1 MASTSPLPSAILV
14 HEYVTG
20 GGWPAPEIP
29 PGLAAEALAISRA
42 LLADLRAWGRLP
54 VVTTRDRRLCTTG
67 LVADRVVDLDAEVYP
82 TALLELARDCG
93 AALVVAPEGGG
104 ALEHLS
110 SLVVDAGVCLLG
122 SLPSAVAVAA
132 DKWECHR
139 RFAQAGLPT
148 PETACVAPAA
158 ALAAATRLGYPVVVK
173 PLDGAGCE
181 GVGLA
186 TNDALLGAALRQPAL
201 RGSASVLVQRYVEG
215 TAASVSLL
223 VAGGRSTALSLNGQ
237 RVRAGI
243 PFAYDGGVASLS
255 HPRRAEA
262 CELAQRAV
270 ALVPG
275 LRGYVGVDLVLDEEI
290 CWLIE
295 INPRP
300 TTSYVGLRRVI
311 DLNMAAAIWRACRD
325 GSLPAAVAVP
335 PPAAFGKGWADDS

>member
-1 MASTSPLPSAILV
+1 MASTASLPSAILV

-20 GGWPAPEIP
+20 GGWSAPDLP
-29 PGLAAEALAISRA
+29 PGLAEEALAILRA

-54 VVTTRDRRLCTTG
+54 VVTTRDRRLRRTT
-67 LVADRVVDLDAEVYP
+67 LLADRVVEVDAGVYP
-82 TALLELARDCG
+82 TALLELARECG

-104 ALEHLS
+104 ALEDLS
-110 SLVVDAGVCLLG
+110 ALLADAGVCLLG
-122 SLPSAVAVAA
+122 SLPSAVGVAA
-132 DKWECHR
+132 DKWECYR

-148 PETACVAPAA
+148 PETVCVAPAA
-158 ALAAATRLGYPVVVK
+158 AAAAAARLGYPVVVK
-173 PLDGAGCE
+173 PRDGAGCA
-181 GVGLA
+181 GVCLA
-186 TNDALLGAALRQPAL
+186 TNVAHLEAALLLPAL
-201 RGSASVLVQRYVEG
+201 RASASVLVQRYAEG
-215 TAASVSLL
+215 MAASVSLL
-223 VAGGRSTALSLNGQ
+223 VADGRSMALSLNGQ
-237 RVRAGI
+237 RMHAGI
-243 PFAYDGGVASLS
+243 PFAYDGGVASQS

-275 LRGYVGVDLVLDEEI
+275 LQGYVGVDLVLGEET

-311 DLNMAAAIWRACRD
+311 DLNMAEAIWYACRD

-335 PPAAFGKGWADDS
+335 PPAAFGKGWSDDA